1 MCVIILTQDKTGI
14 TRSKRFERKSYTMA
28 RFTLP
33 RDIYHGK
40 DALDAL
46 NTFEGKKAI
55 VST

>member
-1 MCVIILTQDKTGI
+1 
-14 TRSKRFERKSYTMA
+14 MA

-46 NTFEGKKAI
+46 KLLKEKGDDLCWRWLDETLWISG
-55 VST
+55 